1 MHKFNLSKIIECYSP
16 NVEELSK
23 ILFPHVKYP
32 KQAFDRVLK
41 GEANLDSAQI
51 ESLASYLGVFVAD
64 LFSVDDWKGNWN
76 KQDKCLTFVKGP
88 YRVNLNY
95 RGSFITVYKD
105 DKVVCQEI
113 KAHANSMSITD
124 FIQYINTLIK

>member
-1 MHKFNLSKIIECYSP
+1 MEQFNLPKIIECYSP

-51 ESLASYLGVFVAD
+51 ESLATYLGVFVAD
-64 LFSVDDWKGNWN
+64 LFSVANWKGNWDM
-76 KQDKCLTFVKGP
+76 QDKCLTFVKGP

-105 DKVVCQEI
+105 HKLINQQI
-113 KAHANSMSITD
+113 KAHADSMSVED